1 MARTIT
7 INGDRFVEMISERRI
22 KAKIRQLAKQINKDY
37 RATIPVFIGILNGS
51 FIFFADLVREVTVDC
66 EIDFLKLSS
75 YGDAKISSGNV
86 RLLKDLNCQ
95 VEGRDIVIV
104 EDIVD
109 TGLSVEYIRHLIE
122 PQNPK
127 SLRVVTLLYKS
138 DSVKPGTQ
146 VDYIG
151 FSIPTDFVVGYGL
164 DYEQRE
170 RNLKAVYHLQPKS
183 ARAKARP
190 HDKRERSIVH

>member
-1 MARTIT
+1 MAAQIT
-7 INGDRFVEMISERRI
+7 VNGDRFVEMISERRI
-22 KAKIRQLAKQINKDY
+22 KTAVKRLAKEIDRNY
-37 RATIPVFIGILNGS
+37 RGTIPVFIGILNGS
-51 FIFFADLVREVTVDC
+51 FIFLADLVREVKVDC

-95 VEGRDIVIV
+95 VEGRDIIIV

-109 TGLSVEYIRHLIE
+109 TGLSIEYIRHLIE
-122 PQNPK
+122 PQNPR
-127 SLRVVTLLYKS
+127 SLKVVTLLFKT

-151 FSIPTDFVVGYGL
+151 FSIPSDFVIGYGL
-164 DYEQRE
+164 DYGQRE
-170 RNLKAVYHLQPKS
+170 RNLKAIYRL
-183 ARAKARP
+183 RAKP
-190 HDKRERSIVH
+190 PREKSGT

>member
-1 MARTIT
+1 MAAQIT
-7 INGDRFVEMISERRI
+7 VNGDRFVEMISERRI
-22 KAKIRQLAKQINKDY
+22 KTAVKRLAKEIDRNY
-37 RATIPVFIGILNGS
+37 RGRIPVFIGILNGS
-51 FIFFADLVREVTVDC
+51 FIFLADLVREVKVDC

-95 VEGRDIVIV
+95 VEGRDIIIV

-109 TGLSVEYIRHLIE
+109 TGLSIEYIRHLTE
-122 PQNPK
+122 PQNPR
-127 SLRVVTLLYKS
+127 SLKVVTLLFKT

-151 FSIPTDFVVGYGL
+151 FRIPSDFVIGYGL
-164 DYEQRE
+164 DYGQRE
-170 RNLKAVYHLQPKS
+170 RNLKAIYRL
-183 ARAKARP
+183 RAKP
-190 HDKRERSIVH
+190 PREKSGT